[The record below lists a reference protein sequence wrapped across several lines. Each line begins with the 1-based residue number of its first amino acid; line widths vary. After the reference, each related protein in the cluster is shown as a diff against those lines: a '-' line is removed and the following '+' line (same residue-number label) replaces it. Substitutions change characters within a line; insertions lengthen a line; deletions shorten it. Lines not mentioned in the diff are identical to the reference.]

1 MLHAH
6 LIYLGGFRM
15 VLEDSKSRNE
25 LRELLFNA
33 QDTGALS
40 EGEAGFVLSLAKRFK
55 SDIEKKEKQAYQMM
69 GEINQLKINLNI
81 IMEMVGNLIAA
92 EERAKA
98 RIETAKK
105 LREDKPTKK
114 KK

>member
-1 MLHAH
+1 
-6 LIYLGGFRM
+6 M
-15 VLEDSKSRNE
+15 VLEDKQARNE

-33 QDTGALS
+33 QDTGVLTES
-40 EGEAGFVLSLAKRFK
+40 EAGFVLSLAKRFK
-55 SDIEKKEKQAYQMM
+55 SDIEKKERQAYQMM
-69 GEINQLKINLNI
+69 GEINQLKINLTI

-92 EERAKA
+92 EDRAKA

-105 LREDKPTKK
+105 LRENKAPKK